1 METPCDKTTGR
12 KIFNNLF
19 TSSSKLFGNDFFNF
33 NSLSNYSY
41 KDKEN
46 IFLQSNQSYNN
57 NPFTQNRNFSFSKIM
72 QGSTCK
78 KSNLNRN
85 LDTIEMIGK
94 KKLRFSECRKIYYDP
109 EEELEGNQARKMNEI
124 ITKHENTENIDN
136 IKLKDCTPKEK
147 EILRL
152 NVKSSKFKISNVN
165 FDINFCYMK

>member
-1 METPCDKTTGR
+1 METPCEKNSGS
-12 KIFNNLF
+12 IFFRNNLF
-19 TSSSKLFGNDFFNF
+19 TSSSKLFGNDYFNL
-33 NSLSNYSY
+33 NTLSNNSY

-72 QGSTCK
+72 QTSTCK
-78 KSNLNRN
+78 KQRPILNRN
-85 LDTIEMIGK
+85 LDTSEMIGK

-109 EEELEGNQARKMNEI
+109 EDELEDSNKNQ
-124 ITKHENTENIDN
+124 ENKISSHSE
-136 IKLKDCTPKEK
+136 LKDSTPNEK